1 MKRILLSLTLALTL
15 VGFSSFAEDIKVSQ
29 AALQSFHSSFKTASE
44 VKWSRAV
51 NYYKAEFIFSGQ
63 YVSAFYDAEGSLIA
77 MTRNISSLQLP
88 ISLQAAVKNNY
99 SNFWISDL
107 FEVANE
113 EGTTYYITLQSGD
126 TKLILKSLSD
136 SKWVGYKKQSQS

>member
-1 MKRILLSLTLALTL
+1 MKRIVLSFILALTL
-15 VGFSSFAEDIKVSQ
+15 VGFSSFAEDIRVSQ
-29 AALQSFHSSFKTASE
+29 WALQSFHSNFKTASD
-44 VKWSRAV
+44 VKWTQVA
-51 NYYKAEFIFSGQ
+51 NYYKADFIFSGQ
-63 YVSAFYDAEGSLIA
+63 YISAFYDAEGSLIA

-88 ISLQAAVKNNY
+88 IALQAAVKNNY
-99 SNFWISDL
+99 SNFWINDL

-113 EGTTYYITLQSGD
+113 EGTTYYITLQCGD